1 MTIYC
6 IYGWGKSKTT
16 GAIGISMRALANGE
30 HVLFTQFL
38 KDGKDLGLNLLKR
51 YNESVDNEIYGRFKY
66 LPQGLKGLDLSDKST
81 DTAEFYNVVKAEAIS
96 GKYSLVI
103 LDEINV
109 AQDYRMLGIAD
120 KELLAFIQDLNRR
133 NIDVYMTGRLN
144 RHDLRHLLTSA
155 ADIASDIHCEA
166 HSFNKACRRCGM
178 EFTPHY
184 TYCPICGQEL
194 INGHKAR
201 EGREF

>member
-16 GAIGISMRALANGE
+16 GAMGISMRALANGE
-30 HVLFTQFL
+30 HVLFAQFL
-38 KDGKDLGLNLLKR
+38 KDGNDIGLNLIKR
-51 YNESVDNEIYGRFKY
+51 FSSDTNNEVYGRFTY
-66 LPQGLKGLDLSDKST
+66 MPQGLKGLNLSDKST
-81 DTAEFYNVVKAEAIS
+81 DTAEFFEAVKAEILT
-96 GKYSLVI
+96 GKYSLII

-109 AQDYRMLGIAD
+109 AQDYRMLGISD
-120 KELLAFIQDLNRR
+120 KELQAFVQLVHSKG
-133 NIDVYMTGRLN
+133 IDVYMTGRLN
-144 RHDLRHLLTSA
+144 RHDLRHMLTSI

-166 HSFNKACRRCGM
+166 HSFNKACKRCGM

-184 TYCPICGQEL
+184 IYCPVCGQEL

-201 EGREF
+201 KGREY